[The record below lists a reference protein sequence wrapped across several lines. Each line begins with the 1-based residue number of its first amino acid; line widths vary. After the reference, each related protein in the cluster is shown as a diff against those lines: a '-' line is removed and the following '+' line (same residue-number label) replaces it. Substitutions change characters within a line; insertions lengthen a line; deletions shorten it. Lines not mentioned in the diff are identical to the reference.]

1 MSPHRRFSVSGKQK
15 IAVGDN
21 GDIDSDLDG
30 RERPETEVSDQG
42 SWSDQNHSSPH
53 QNARKIS

>member
-30 RERPETEVSDQG
+30 RERPETEVFDQLTLSDTK
-42 SWSDQNHSSPH
+42 HS
-53 QNARKIS
+53 ISKGRW